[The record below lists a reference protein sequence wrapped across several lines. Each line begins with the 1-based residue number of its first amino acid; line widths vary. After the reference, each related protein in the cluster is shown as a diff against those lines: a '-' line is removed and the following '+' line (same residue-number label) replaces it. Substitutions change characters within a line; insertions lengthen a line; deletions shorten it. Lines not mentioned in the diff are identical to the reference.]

1 MKTNVAN
8 STLGLDFVN
17 ALRPVS
23 FNWKADADMPEGI
36 EQENPDNPSTEADT
50 TTKWGLIAQE
60 VKTAMDAAGAT
71 DFAGWNTDIQGIQ
84 GVNASSF
91 VYPLLKAVQELSTEL
106 EAAKVR
112 ITELEN

>member
-71 DFAGWNTDIQGIQ
+71 DFAGWSTDIQGIQ